1 MDYSSIV
8 HFLLRFGYPIIF
20 LLVVYEGP
28 FVTIIASFLAASGF
42 FNVFIL
48 YPLVVVADLT
58 GDIIWYY
65 VGYFGRE
72 KIINRWGRFLGL
84 PYERLDKLEKINK
97 RFKNHQAKV
106 MFTAKVTHIVGF
118 PFLITAGIFK
128 WNIKKYIWFNFLATL
143 PKSLLWIFI
152 GFFFGQA
159 SVLVS
164 KYLKYGTYISIGI
177 FILSIAA
184 YFVIV
189 KISRKYFKKYDV

>member
-1 MDYSSIV
+1 MDYSSIT
-8 HFLLRFGYPIIF
+8 HILLKFGYPIVF

-28 FVTIIASFLAASGF
+28 FTTIIAAFLAASGF

-48 YPLVVVADLT
+48 YPIVVIADLT

-84 PYERLDKLEKINK
+84 PYDRLDKLEKINE
-97 RFKNHQAKV
+97 RFKNHQTKV
-106 MFTAKVTHIVGF
+106 MFAAKVTHVVGF
-118 PFLITAGIFK
+118 PFLIAAGMFK

-152 GFFFGQA
+152 GYFFGQA
-159 SVLVS
+159 SVLIN
-164 KYLKYGTYISIGI
+164 KYLKFGTYISIGV
-177 FILSIAA
+177 FILSIAV
-184 YFVIV
+184 YFIIV
-189 KISRKYFKKYDV
+189 KISRKYLKKYDV

>member
-1 MDYSSIV
+1 MDYSIIV
-8 HFLLRFGYPIIF
+8 HFLLKFGYPIVF

-28 FVTIIASFLAASGF
+28 FATIISAFLAASGF

-48 YPLVVVADLT
+48 YPVVVFADLT

-84 PYERLDKLEKINK
+84 PYNRLDKLEKINE

-106 MFTAKVTHIVGF
+106 MFVAKVTHVIGF
-118 PFLITAGIFK
+118 PFLIAAGIFK
-128 WNIKKYIWFNFLATL
+128 WDIKKYIWFNFLATL
-143 PKSLLWIFI
+143 PKSLLWIII
-152 GFFFGQA
+152 GYFFGQA
-159 SVLVS
+159 SVLVNE
-164 KYLKYGTYISIGI
+164 YLKYGTYISIGI
-177 FILSIAA
+177 FILAIAV